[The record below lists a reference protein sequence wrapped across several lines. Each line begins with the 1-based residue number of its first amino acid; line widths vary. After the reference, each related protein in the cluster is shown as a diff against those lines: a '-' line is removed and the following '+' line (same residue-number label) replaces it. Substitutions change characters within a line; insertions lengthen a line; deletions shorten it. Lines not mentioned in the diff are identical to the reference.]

1 MPDEMPPEAET
12 AVRRALAD
20 VRVTDPMPADVAAR
34 LEATLRELGGER
46 NVIALAPRRRRRFG
60 PALVASAA
68 VVAVGVGVGAIVA
81 SSQSGGDMMSS
92 DAGADQSAPK
102 AEADDAMKDQATAK
116 VDPQSSAQAPLATKS
131 DAGRAALSADTL
143 RRDLLS
149 VRASREAYAF
159 DPQLCPLMPDDA
171 VAAVLD
177 DETDVF
183 LTFGQVSHGKQ
194 RVRISSCA
202 DGTRIE
208 SVVLPAP

>member
-1 MPDEMPPEAET
+1 VP
-12 AVRRALAD
+12 
-20 VRVTDPMPADVAAR
+20 
-34 LEATLRELGGER
+34 
-46 NVIALAPRRRRRFG
+46 
-60 PALVASAA
+60 
-68 VVAVGVGVGAIVA
+68 
-81 SSQSGGDMMSS
+81 
-92 DAGADQSAPK
+92 PK